1 MAFDYNDAV
10 FATPLIRAIYNH
22 NVEGVRE
29 ALDRGF
35 SANLPDNRGWT
46 PLHEAASKDASS
58 ECLKE
63 LLAHSSA
70 VVNSQT
76 FEGNTP
82 LFLACQNGCL
92 NAVNL
97 LLKQSKCDV
106 NLANI
111 EEVPP
116 LNVACSKGN
125 FKIVQL
131 LVEFGAKVNAQ
142 DFNGYTALHEAVLHP
157 TSRRGV
163 REQQD
168 EIRHEIC
175 RFLLRHNANPDVL
188 EDEGNL
194 PFHFACQ
201 SGLLKT
207 LTLLFTSS
215 KQHDLINFRNKDGRT
230 PLMLAVQSHNLS
242 VVQALLSQGAN
253 ANVADNSNVTPLHLA
268 AHSANFDIFN
278 SLHSVTS
285 NEFIL
290 KYCTVDEERD
300 FEVIFNKKRINSLIC
315 LAIDTED
322 LSFLVKVLESNFD
335 PAVLQCPVIHAEN
348 LVKKSFTLHTPISF
362 LLESK
367 MYDLGEKTLE
377 FLLALINH
385 GSQLRVVSKIS
396 SISYVDPICASL
408 VALNDCPVSTVVRCI
423 RMLLQH
429 GADPDE
435 PHGRMPH
442 AMEQACMRGCAEAV
456 LLLLQYSNI
465 LEPEDVIRWIEQETS
480 TEQQEIV
487 KVLLPLAPYYTPSDR
502 LLPDLVDSPQRK
514 ALLAPKVYPLT
525 NYCRTVIRQ
534 QVREESKT
542 SLSKF
547 RQNLFDLFLPKD
559 LCMFLSYM

>member
-1 MAFDYNDAV
+1 MV
-10 FATPLIRAIYNH
+10 TPIIRAIFNQD
-22 NVEGVRE
+22 VEGLRE

-35 SANLPDNRGWT
+35 SANLPGNRGWT
-46 PLHEAASKDASS
+46 PLHAAVVFNASS

-70 VVNSQT
+70 NVNSQT
-76 FEGNTP
+76 FLGYTP
-82 LFLACQNGCL
+82 LLFACQKGCL

-111 EEVPP
+111 EEVRP

-125 FKIVQL
+125 FEIVQL
-131 LVEFGAKVNAQ
+131 LVEFGAQVNAQ
-142 DFNGYTALHEAVLHP
+142 DYKGYTALHEAVLYP

-168 EIRHEIC
+168 EMIHEIC
-175 RFLLRHNANPDVL
+175 HFLLRHNANPDVL
-188 EDEGNL
+188 EDEGNF

-207 LTLLFTSS
+207 LTLLFTAST
-215 KQHDLINFRNKDGRT
+215 QRDLINFRNKDGRT
-230 PLMLAVQSHNLS
+230 PLILAVQSHNLS
-242 VVQALLSQGAN
+242 VVEALISQGAN
-253 ANVADNSNVTPLHLA
+253 ANVADNMNYTPLHHA
-268 AHSANFDIFN
+268 CNYRVDFDIFN
-278 SLHSVTS
+278 ALRRVTS
-285 NEFIL
+285 DKFIL
-290 KYCTVDEERD
+290 KYCTFDEERD
-300 FEVIFNKKRINSLIC
+300 FEVQSKIKIIYSLIC

-335 PAVLQCPVIHAEN
+335 PAVLQCPEILEEYGGKER
-348 LVKKSFTLHTPISF
+348 LTLLTPISY
-362 LLESK
+362 LLQMQ
-367 MYDLGEKTLE
+367 MYNFGEKTIE

-385 GSQLRVVSKIS
+385 GSPLKVVSKVS
-396 SISYVDPICASL
+396 LISYVDPICACL
-408 VALNDCPVSTVVRCI
+408 AALNYYNVSTAVRCI
-423 RMLLQH
+423 RILLQH

-442 AMEQACMRGCAEAV
+442 AMEQACKRGCAEAV
-456 LLLLQYSNI
+456 LLLLQYSNV

-502 LLPDLVDSPQRK
+502 LLPDLVGSPQRK

-525 NYCRTVIRQ
+525 NYCRTVIRR